1 MTLKNRG
8 DNMKWYWKLI
18 FTILTFLAVFLF
30 YYTNSYLWKG
40 LEMVM
45 DGEIHTSNA
54 DTIINM
60 VITYLATKNMIK
72 KNLTRI
78 YT

>member
-18 FTILTFLAVFLF
+18 FTVLTFLAVFLF
-30 YYTNSYLWKG
+30 YYTSSYLWKE

-72 KNLTRI
+72 KNLTFI
-78 YT
+78 YK